1 MAVDPGGLSSCAAR
15 SPVERRSIG
24 SSCHRKPKAV
34 YIDLTEDLIELI
46 PGDS

>member
-15 SPVERRSIG
+15 SGGTQVYRVLVR
-24 SSCHRKPKAV
+24 RKPKAV